1 MAKLLIPHLLFI
13 LLCFF
18 GCLYH
23 LFEVTRMFLAFKV
36 KTEVIL
42 DSTSD
47 IVPPIISFCMETTSL
62 FRNKTTIFKRVT
74 PSEID
79 NKTYDMFE
87 IFSGW
92 STEKNFQQFD
102 DLLQTEKIINFNH
115 ICYTFNYRKTNNSLS
130 RDELKA
136 RNGQIYLFW
145 MYNFPNNLI
154 GFQLYLSSEYNVP
167 NGVGLNMH
175 PIKGKIYII

>member
-1 MAKLLIPHLLFI
+1 MAKLPIAYSLFI

-47 IVPPIISFCMETTSL
+47 IVPPMVSFCMDTLSL
-62 FRNKTTIFKRVT
+62 FRNKTIISGSVT

-102 DLLQTEKIINFNH
+102 DLLQTEKIIYFNH

-130 RDELKA
+130 RDELKSK
-136 RNGQIYLFW
+136 NGRIYLFW
-145 MYNFPNNLI
+145 IDNFPKSI
-154 GFQLYLSSEYNVP
+154 TGYQLYLSSEYNVP
-167 NGVGLNMH
+167 NGNGLNMH
-175 PIKGKIYII
+175 LIKGK